1 MTHVPPPAEEL
12 RLLDAELWRLDVR
25 RAQLLARRAWLLSVL
40 RPDPQ
45 PDAPRPGLR
54 SPQPAWGPPV
64 APPRPEASAPGVQNA
79 LLLLGGVLL
88 TLAAMV
94 FTLVSWGHLG
104 MTGRCAVLGAL
115 TLAVS
120 AAPVALL
127 RRGLRSTAESV
138 AGLGAALTA
147 LDAYALHEAGL
158 TAVDGTA
165 YAAIATAVLAGLWA
179 GYGRALDALRLPL
192 PAALA
197 AAQLPLLL
205 GAIAVDAGAY
215 GVTAALLVT
224 AGADTVVALR
234 AATRPVRYVAVG
246 GACGLGAWGA
256 SAAGWLSWTAT
267 GPGAAARAAALLCL
281 AAAIALGAAW
291 TARPPSAALVTAP
304 VGGLLAVAAGGGLL
318 RTLLPDGW
326 TVPACLVCGVALLA
340 APRGRLPEPVRVGL
354 LRASG
359 AVQLVALAAAL
370 PLLAVTWAGPLGRA
384 GRTWSGAPADARTA
398 VTAYLPWPTH
408 APQLLIAPALVAVV
422 LVVLV
427 RDEVG
432 RPRALAGA
440 LVLAWGTAFALPAVL
455 ALPYAAGLW
464 AQGAVTAAA
473 LATVAGG
480 RLHPLPR
487 LTATVLAVAGS
498 LSLAFL
504 ALATETATLA
514 VLTVLT
520 VLFAAASGRREATA
534 VTAPAA
540 LVHAAALACATG
552 AAVGWPTRYTALLV
566 LVVPVAAAGLAA
578 LLAVRPGASGARVP
592 VEVTGAA
599 AALLAA
605 GLAVTE
611 PAFLALVLAL
621 TGVIAAATAVRADR
635 RPVGHAAAALFVLA
649 AWVRLASWGVGAP
662 EAYAL
667 PVALPA
673 LCVGVLRRHRDPSV
687 TSWTAYG
694 PALGVMLL
702 PSLAAVWGDQQG
714 PRPLLLGTAA
724 LLVTVVGARHRLKA
738 PLVLGGTTLVL
749 DCLHELAPYLVQLA
763 GVLPRWMPPA
773 LAGLLLLA
781 LGATYERRIRDVRR
795 VREVLGRMD

>member
-12 RLLDAELWRLDVR
+12 RLLDAELWRLDAR
-25 RAQLLARRAWLLSVL
+25 RAQLLARRAWLLTAL

-45 PDAPRPGLR
+45 PDAAPGPDWR
-54 SPQPAWGPPV
+54 PPV
-64 APPRPEASAPGVQNA
+64 AAPRPEAAAPGVQNA

-104 MTGRCAVLGAL
+104 MPGRCAVLGAL
-115 TLAVS
+115 TLAVL

-138 AGLGAALTA
+138 AGLGVALTA
-147 LDAYALHEAGL
+147 LDAYALYEAGL
-158 TAVDGTA
+158 TRVDGTT
-165 YAAIATAVLAGLWA
+165 YAAFASAVLAGLWA
-179 GYGRALDALRLPL
+179 GYGRTLDALRLPL

-197 AAQLPLLL
+197 AAQLPLVL

-215 GVTAALLVT
+215 GVTAAVLVT

-246 GACGLGAWGA
+246 GACALGTWGA
-256 SAAGWLSWTAT
+256 SAAGWLSWTAP

-291 TARPPSAALVTAP
+291 KADRPSAALVTAP
-304 VGGLLAVAAGGGLL
+304 VGGLLLVAAGGGLL
-318 RTLLPDGW
+318 RSLLPDGW
-326 TVPACLVCGVALLA
+326 TVPAWLVCGVALLA
-340 APRGRLPEPVRVGL
+340 AERGRLPEPVRVGL

-359 AVQLVALAAAL
+359 AVQAVALAAAL
-370 PLLAVTWAGPLGRA
+370 PLVAVTSVGPLGRA
-384 GRTWSGAPADARTA
+384 GRVWSGAPADARAA
-398 VTAYLPWPTH
+398 VTADLPWPAH
-408 APQLLIAPALVAVV
+408 AAQLLIAPALVAVV
-422 LVVLV
+422 LAASAV
-427 RDEVG
+427 RARDAA
-432 RPRALAGA
+432 RRSRALTGA

-464 AQGAVTAAA
+464 VQGAVTAAVSA
-473 LATVAGG
+473 AVASG
-480 RLHPLPR
+480 RLPAPVR
-487 LTATVLAVAGS
+487 LTALVLAVAGS

-514 VLTVLT
+514 VLCVLT

-552 AAVGWPTRYTALLV
+552 AAAGWPARCTALLV

-578 LLAVRPGASGARVP
+578 LLAGRPGVSGARVP

-599 AALLAA
+599 AALLAV

-635 RPVGHAAAALFVLA
+635 RPVGHAAAALFALA

-673 LCVGVLRRHRDPSV
+673 LCVGALRRRRDPSV

-694 PALGVMLL
+694 PGLGATLL
-702 PSLAAVWGDQQG
+702 PSLAAVWADPQG

-738 PLVLGGTTLVL
+738 PLVLGGATLVL
-749 DCLHELAPYLVQLA
+749 DCLHELAPYLVQMA
-763 GVLPRWMPPA
+763 GALPRWVPPA